1 MRLGQLARQVGI
13 SQKDIVS
20 FLQKEKD
27 IELKVHP
34 NVKVEDDLTNL
45 IIKNF
50 AKPDEEI
57 TEAEPMTAS
66 KAPKIEPSKAAAIEG
81 FVEALKS
88 KAWPFD
94 VPEIE
99 SPAEIK
105 EYTQGEEL
113 TRNRA
118 INRKN

>member
-34 NVKVEDDLTNL
+34 NVKVEDDLANL

-50 AKPDEEI
+50 AKPEE
-57 TEAEPMTAS
+57 
-66 KAPKIEPSKAAAIEG
+66 
-81 FVEALKS
+81 
-88 KAWPFD
+88 
-94 VPEIE
+94 
-99 SPAEIK
+99 
-105 EYTQGEEL
+105 
-113 TRNRA
+113 
-118 INRKN
+118 